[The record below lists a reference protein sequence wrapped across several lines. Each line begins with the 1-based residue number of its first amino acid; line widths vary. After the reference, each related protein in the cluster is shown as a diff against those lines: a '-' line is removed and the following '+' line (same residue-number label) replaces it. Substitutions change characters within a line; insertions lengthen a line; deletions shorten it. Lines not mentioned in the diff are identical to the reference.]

1 VPGVRLNPV
10 KCGNGN
16 YNLWMAE
23 RSASEKITKTLARR
37 VAQSKGKPV
46 KAVVFAAI
54 DADKLTLESFAA
66 RARQRDAAVRERLG
80 AIMEA
85 VRSWEAA
92 HGEQVEVEFRPND
105 AAVALTGPA
114 ALVEA
119 LAASDAV
126 AVLDAE

>member
-1 VPGVRLNPV
+1 
-10 KCGNGN
+10 
-16 YNLWMAE
+16 MAE
-23 RSASEKITKTLARR
+23 KEPGQPGAKITKTLARR

-80 AIMEA
+80 SIMER
-85 VRSWEAA
+85 VRAWETQ
-92 HGEQVEVEFRPND
+92 HGQSVDVEFRPND
-105 AAVALTGPA
+105 ASVVVTGPA
-114 ALVEA
+114 ELVDV
-119 LAASDAV
+119 LAADEAV